1 MNRPSWAVYLPE
13 NVYQQILRIIKVVPG
28 FAAYIDQDGRS
39 NMIDMAKDYIV
50 CLSYEEMLTVGIQ
63 TNLELICDIIRR
75 QGNISPVPIEKW
87 NPQPLWSMNLSHEE
101 IDYLDT
107 FIIQVPAF
115 RTFLKERY
123 EEKNL
128 IRLIVE
134 FQESHNIPSDRS
146 TMESEVLG
154 VIKERFNRIIAEKE
168 EAIHL
173 VDNNLIIDD
182 HSIIIDFLKDAKE
195 SFYNK
200 NLDSNQCE
208 DFLNKYLC
216 NFNLYAAFEIT
227 DRLLR
232 FEKVSLAIPFVKKA
246 CSFIFS
252 SPNLYWHNK
261 EDIYG
266 CAILSY
272 SLMELIG
279 IRRMLIIQQDSPEV
293 LKKFIQSTYLLL
305 SRVIYWEDV
314 QNKEKESYDDKLLP
328 INVQHKL
335 RVYQLRAELTQFYYP
350 FLQSDVPQEDF
361 NLMSISDMMSAHF
374 LSYAFHLVGEDSLFK
389 QKVNKMFESLR
400 IPYYENRNEAIKY
413 GWQKL
418 DKLSQKFYKSYR
430 EGKYFLDSWDI
441 DEFFR
446 NNKLINKTKDIH
458 LTQIINVDIS
468 KTPEFSI
475 NHSFKKDSKEIKNY
489 LESKGVKYFYHFTEI
504 SRLESIIRYGG
515 ILSYK
520 QCFDKNIVIPVT
532 EDMAKTRDIDAK
544 LGLEDFARLSF
555 CKYLPKIEIR
565 KKKYPD
571 MVLLKISTDVALFE
585 NTEFSNMEATQD
597 GMEHGPSL
605 DDLKK
610 VDIELTKQDSCSPD
624 DPNYWAYQAEI
635 LVKGKIPLNCII
647 NIDNPEIL

>member
-13 NVYQQILRIIKVVPG
+13 NIYQQILRIIKVVPG

-87 NPQPLWSMNLSHEE
+87 NPRPLWSMNLSHEE

-123 EEKNL
+123 EEKSL

-134 FQESHNIPSDRS
+134 FQEIHNIPSDRS

-418 DKLSQKFYKSYR
+418 DQLSQKFYKSYR

-446 NNKLINKTKDIH
+446 NNKLINRTKDIH

-504 SRLESIIRYGG
+504 SRLESIIKYGG

-565 KKKYPD
+565 KKRYPD

>member
-1 MNRPSWAVYLPE
+1 
-13 NVYQQILRIIKVVPG
+13 
-28 FAAYIDQDGRS
+28 
-39 NMIDMAKDYIV
+39 
-50 CLSYEEMLTVGIQ
+50 
-63 TNLELICDIIRR
+63 
-75 QGNISPVPIEKW
+75 
-87 NPQPLWSMNLSHEE
+87 
-101 IDYLDT
+101 
-107 FIIQVPAF
+107 
-115 RTFLKERY
+115 
-123 EEKNL
+123 
-128 IRLIVE
+128 
-134 FQESHNIPSDRS
+134 
-146 TMESEVLG
+146 
-154 VIKERFNRIIAEKE
+154 
-168 EAIHL
+168 
-173 VDNNLIIDD
+173 
-182 HSIIIDFLKDAKE
+182 
-195 SFYNK
+195 
-200 NLDSNQCE
+200 
-208 DFLNKYLC
+208 
-216 NFNLYAAFEIT
+216 
-227 DRLLR
+227 
-232 FEKVSLAIPFVKKA
+232 
-246 CSFIFS
+246 
-252 SPNLYWHNK
+252 
-261 EDIYG
+261 
-266 CAILSY
+266 
-272 SLMELIG
+272 
-279 IRRMLIIQQDSPEV
+279 
-293 LKKFIQSTYLLL
+293 
-305 SRVIYWEDV
+305 
-314 QNKEKESYDDKLLP
+314 
-328 INVQHKL
+328 
-335 RVYQLRAELTQFYYP
+335 
-350 FLQSDVPQEDF
+350 
-361 NLMSISDMMSAHF
+361 MSISDMMSAHF